1 VSCAFF
7 DASRLHQV
15 EFLRECWPL
24 YAFISVFAVI
34 YIGKGGHLS
43 YKTPAALIALRGTRR
58 VLFSLSYDVQ
68 RHEANYDYHAD
79 YDAGYLRFGRVE
91 KQLD

>member
-1 VSCAFF
+1 VG
-7 DASRLHQV
+7 
-15 EFLRECWPL
+15 
-24 YAFISVFAVI
+24 I
-34 YIGKGGHLS
+34 YLN
-43 YKTPAALIALRGTRR
+43 KTPAALIALRGTRR